1 MEEPD
6 LQSINKFMRTYSK
19 RLSSDKGK
27 CYHKNKREEIYL
39 NTEKKKQF
47 IVNAVFYAF
56 IICLVFIVCR
66 YLLPIFLPFIISF
79 IMASILVI
87 PARKLAG
94 ENNRIRRL
102 CAIAVGA
109 VFFVVLFW
117 GIAFLG
123 VALVDWCL
131 GFLEFVPH
139 LYQEEIL
146 PLLNY
151 FYLEI
156 TERMTFADPEL
167 TAKIN
172 GVFQNFIGNIGN
184 YISSFSMNAIRA
196 ITGGIAGIPGLIIKL
211 ILMIISCFF
220 FLLDYD
226 KIMAF
231 LASLIP
237 KGKEK
242 SFETVKWYVK
252 NTLLVYIRSYSLLF
266 FMTYVELSIG
276 FQILGIPYAPIIGLM
291 VAVFDILPVL
301 GTGGILL
308 PWTVVL
314 LVMKNYTMGIGMF
327 VLYLIITIIRNIM
340 EPKLVG
346 KQIGLHP
353 LATLISLYVGLKIL
367 GFIGML
373 VFPTTLAVLSS
384 MKKEIQD
391 VGKQEIE

>member
-1 MEEPD
+1 MN
-6 LQSINKFMRTYSK
+6 I
-19 RLSSDKGK
+19 
-27 CYHKNKREEIYL
+27 
-39 NTEKKKQF
+39 EKKRQF
-47 IVNAVFYAF
+47 IINTVFYAI
-56 IICLVFIVCR
+56 IICLVLIVCK
-66 YLLPIFLPFIISF
+66 YLVPILLPFILAF
-79 IMASILVI
+79 IMASVLVI
-87 PARKLAG
+87 PAKKLAG
-94 ENNRIRRL
+94 KNSKIRRF
-102 CAIAVGA
+102 CAIIVGV
-109 VFFVVLFW
+109 VFFVLLFL

-123 VALVDWCL
+123 VALVDWFL
-131 GFLEFVPH
+131 GFLEFIPH

-146 PLLNY
+146 PMLN
-151 FYLEI
+151 FLYLELA
-156 TERMTFADPEL
+156 ERLTFADPEL

-184 YISSFSMNAIRA
+184 FISSFSVNAIKA
-196 ITGGIAGIPGLIIKL
+196 ITSGIAGIPGLIIKL

-231 LASLIP
+231 FVSLIP

-242 SFETVKWYVK
+242 NFETIKWYVT
-252 NTLLVYIRSYSLLF
+252 NTLLVYIKSYSLLF
-266 FMTYVELSIG
+266 LMTYVELSIG

-314 LVMKNYTMGIGMF
+314 LVMKNIPMGIGMF
-327 VLYLIITIIRNIM
+327 VLYLVITVIRNTM

-353 LATLISLYVGLKIL
+353 LATMISLFVGLKVV
-367 GFIGML
+367 GFWGML
-373 VFPTTLAVLSS
+373 IFPTTLAVLSS
-384 MKKEIQD
+384 MKKEIQ
-391 VGKQEIE
+391 EREP

>member
-1 MEEPD
+1 MN
-6 LQSINKFMRTYSK
+6 I
-19 RLSSDKGK
+19 
-27 CYHKNKREEIYL
+27 
-39 NTEKKKQF
+39 EKKRQF
-47 IVNAVFYAF
+47 IINTVFYAI
-56 IICLVFIVCR
+56 IICLVLIVCK
-66 YLLPIFLPFIISF
+66 YLVPILLPFILAF
-79 IMASILVI
+79 IMASVLVI
-87 PARKLAG
+87 PAKKLAG
-94 ENNRIRRL
+94 KNSKIRRF
-102 CAIAVGA
+102 CAIIVGV
-109 VFFVVLFW
+109 VFFVLLFL

-123 VALVDWCL
+123 VALVDWFL
-131 GFLEFVPH
+131 GFLEFIPR

-146 PLLNY
+146 PMLN
-151 FYLEI
+151 FLYLELA
-156 TERMTFADPEL
+156 ERLTFADPEL

-184 YISSFSMNAIRA
+184 FISSFSVNAIKA
-196 ITGGIAGIPGLIIKL
+196 VTSGIAGIPGLIIKL

-231 LASLIP
+231 FVSLIP

-242 SFETVKWYVK
+242 NFETIKWYVT
-252 NTLLVYIRSYSLLF
+252 NTLLVYIKSYSLLF
-266 FMTYVELSIG
+266 LMTYVELSIG

-314 LVMKNYTMGIGMF
+314 LVMKNIPMGIGMF
-327 VLYLIITIIRNIM
+327 VLYLVITVIRNTM

-353 LATLISLYVGLKIL
+353 LATMISLFVGLKVV
-367 GFIGML
+367 GFWGML
-373 VFPTTLAVLSS
+373 IFPTTLAVLSS
-384 MKKEIQD
+384 MKKEIQ
-391 VGKQEIE
+391 EREP

>member
-1 MEEPD
+1 M
-6 LQSINKFMRTYSK
+6 NM
-19 RLSSDKGK
+19 
-27 CYHKNKREEIYL
+27 
-39 NTEKKKQF
+39 EKKKQF
-47 IVNAVFYAF
+47 IINTIFYAF
-56 IICLVFIVCR
+56 IICMILIVCK
-66 YLLPIFLPFIISF
+66 YLLPILLPFILSF
-79 IMASILVI
+79 IMASVLVI

-94 ENNRIRRL
+94 KNSKIRRF
-102 CAIAVGA
+102 CAMIVGV
-109 VFFVVLFW
+109 VFFVALFC
-117 GIAFLG
+117 GVAFLG
-123 VALVDWCL
+123 VALVDWFL
-131 GFLEFVPH
+131 GFLEFVPV

-167 TAKIN
+167 TEKIN

-184 YISSFSMNAIRA
+184 FISSFSMNAMKA
-196 ITGGIAGIPGLIIKL
+196 VTTGIAGIPGLIIKL

-220 FLLDYD
+220 FLMDYD

-231 LASLIP
+231 FAGLIP
-237 KGKEK
+237 KGKEEA
-242 SFETVKWYVK
+242 FETVKWYVK

-266 FMTYVELSIG
+266 LMTYVELSVG

-314 LVMKNYTMGIGMF
+314 LVMKNIPMGIGMF
-327 VLYLIITIIRNIM
+327 VLYIVITIIRNTM

-353 LATLISLYVGLKIL
+353 LATMISLYVGLKVI
-367 GFIGML
+367 GFWGML
-373 VFPTTLAVLSS
+373 IFPTSLAVLSS
-384 MKKEIQD
+384 MKKEIQEA
-391 VGKQEIE
+391 GPMAEKEEIPEDK

>member
-1 MEEPD
+1 
-6 LQSINKFMRTYSK
+6 
-19 RLSSDKGK
+19 
-27 CYHKNKREEIYL
+27 
-39 NTEKKKQF
+39 
-47 IVNAVFYAF
+47 
-56 IICLVFIVCR
+56 
-66 YLLPIFLPFIISF
+66 
-79 IMASILVI
+79 MASVLVI

-94 ENNRIRRL
+94 ENSKIRRS
-102 CAIAVGA
+102 CAIIVG
-109 VFFVVLFW
+109 VIFFVALFC
-117 GIAFLG
+117 GVAFLG
-123 VALVDWCL
+123 VALVDWFL
-131 GFLEFVPH
+131 GFLEFVPR

-167 TAKIN
+167 TEKIN
-172 GVFQNFIGNIGN
+172 GVFQNFVGNIGN
-184 YISSFSMNAIRA
+184 FISSFSVNAMKA
-196 ITGGIAGIPGLIIKL
+196 VTTGIAGIPGLIIKL

-220 FLLDYD
+220 FLMDYD

-231 LASLIP
+231 FTGLIP
-237 KGKEK
+237 KGKEE

-266 FMTYVELSIG
+266 LMTYVELSIG
-276 FQILGIPYAPIIGLM
+276 FQIIGIPYAPIIGLM

-314 LVMKNYTMGIGMF
+314 FVMKNIPMGIGMF
-327 VLYLIITIIRNIM
+327 VLYLVITIIRNTM

-353 LATLISLYVGLKIL
+353 LATMISLYVGLKII
-367 GFIGML
+367 GFWGML
-373 VFPTTLAVLSS
+373 IFPTSLAVLSS
-384 MKKEIQD
+384 MKKEIQEAGTM
-391 VGKQEIE
+391 VEKEEVLEEK